1 MDRLNTHH
9 PIPTTQSIYYW
20 LDGYWITDK
29 DEADLMDS
37 INAFGSM
44 HQVAELPLNVDI
56 DEVVRRLLKQA
67 A

>member
-1 MDRLNTHH
+1 MDRLNTHD

-37 INAFGSM
+37 INAFGSL
-44 HQVAELPLNVDI
+44 HQVAELPLGADVDA
-56 DEVVRRLLKQA
+56 EVKYLLS
-67 A
+67 